1 VNQDAMRDK
10 SRRAFLTGTA
20 ATAASLAAGRT
31 ANAALPITASEDAT
45 AVLVAFSA
53 LAGTGLTPE
62 QIEKSRS
69 YLLGAYRELDTK
81 LRPLVFTD
89 ALAPPVQFAALKRR

>member
-1 VNQDAMRDK
+1 MRDK

-31 ANAALPITASEDAT
+31 ASATSPIAAPENTT
-45 AVLVAFSA
+45 AVLIAFSA
-53 LAGTGLTPE
+53 LADTGLTPE

-69 YLLGAYRELDTK
+69 YLLGVYRELDAR
-81 LRPLVFTD
+81 LRPLMFSES
-89 ALAPPVQFAALKRR
+89 LAPPVHFAAVKRR